1 MREVDRGRER
11 VWRRRREQERKWRTV
26 LNHIIDSVIVSGER
40 EGGIEVERV
49 KWIVVYII
57 HVVHCTLR

>member
-1 MREVDRGRER
+1 M
-11 VWRRRREQERKWRTV
+11 WRRRRRELERKWRTV